1 MVVVGNLLLD
11 FDYETTGRVW
21 RVPHPTFREL
31 AVSAL
36 HERVTTLRRLG
47 CNASSA
53 AIQAELAD
61 AFRESLERPL
71 ESGTLS
77 DEEWNHARQNTQIL
91 SAPTF
96 LQLHRPEGAVA
107 PMRSLKISAEV
118 FIYAKTLRHQGKD
131 LELAVRAN
139 QGRITAVRFNQPST
153 AELDTLRIR
162 MLGTPVADW
171 G

>member
-1 MVVVGNLLLD
+1 VFIVAPIVGGLLGCGRIGNAMVVVGNLLLD

-71 ESGTLS
+71 KRERSATKNGNTLG
-77 DEEWNHARQNTQIL
+77 RT
-91 SAPTF
+91 PKF
-96 LQLHRPEGAVA
+96 CP
-107 PMRSLKISAEV
+107 
-118 FIYAKTLRHQGKD
+118 LRHFSSC
-131 LELAVRAN
+131 
-139 QGRITAVRFNQPST
+139 TARRVQWPRCVP
-153 AELDTLRIR
+153 
-162 MLGTPVADW
+162 
-171 G
+171 